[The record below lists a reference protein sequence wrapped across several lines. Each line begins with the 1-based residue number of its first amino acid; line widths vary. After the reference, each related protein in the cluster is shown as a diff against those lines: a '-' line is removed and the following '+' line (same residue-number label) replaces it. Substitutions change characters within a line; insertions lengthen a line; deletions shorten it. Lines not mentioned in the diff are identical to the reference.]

1 MPRRVMLRGGD
12 VRVRR
17 RRPGDDADDA
27 PSRST
32 SPGSFNVRLTKVQ
45 GVRPAFRSVTAW

>member
-17 RRPGDDADDA
+17 RRPGGDSDDA
-27 PSRST
+27 PFRST
-32 SPGSFNVRLTKVQ
+32 SPGSFNVRLTKLQ
-45 GVRPAFRSVTAW
+45 GVRQAFRAVTAW